1 MKIFHFTLYLLPFLL
16 NINGNAL
23 RYKIAF
29 VTIFISSLLILFS
42 PLFTDVRDV
51 DGTDENGS
59 EGKLAVKTSPC

>member
-1 MKIFHFTLYLLPFLL
+1 MKIFHFTLYSLPFLL

-29 VTIFISSLLILFS
+29 VTIFIFSLLILFS

-51 DGTDENGS
+51 MGQTKMAARVNW
-59 EGKLAVKTSPC
+59 L